1 MTEKLKLVSES
12 EAKLRKI
19 HQQLWDIVNE
29 HLGPEDPNAVMMLS
43 GAMLKVCLELYTVV
57 LQDQDIENLLD
68 VTKVDLPRI
77 RANLAGMIGDRV
89 VH

>member
-43 GAMLKVCLELYTVV
+43 GAMLKVCLELWKSITG
-57 LQDQDIENLLD
+57 QDYNLPNPIKISKEIE
-68 VTKVDLPRI
+68 KG
-77 RANLAGMIGDRV
+77 LAFLSQSNI
-89 VH
+89 